1 MKKKDLK
8 ILAKKIAEA
17 EYIIQTSQDSKE
29 VFKAQD
35 TIFELSK
42 KAMSFEDMTT
52 IDEMVQEILSE
63 KI

>member
-17 EYIIQTSQDSKE
+17 EYIIQTSQDQKE
-29 VFKAQD
+29 VAKAQD

-42 KAMSFEDMTT
+42 KAMSFEDMTI

>member
-17 EYIIQTSQDSKE
+17 EYIIQISQDSKE
-29 VFKAQD
+29 VAKAQD

>member
-29 VFKAQD
+29 VSKAQD

>member
-29 VFKAQD
+29 VAKAQD